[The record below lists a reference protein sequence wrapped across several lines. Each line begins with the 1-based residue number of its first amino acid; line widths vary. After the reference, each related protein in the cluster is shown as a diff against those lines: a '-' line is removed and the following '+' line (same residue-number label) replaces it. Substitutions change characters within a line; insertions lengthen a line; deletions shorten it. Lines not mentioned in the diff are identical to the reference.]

1 MHLPSPQ
8 IGKPTQY
15 FFYFFFCCLLLNI
28 YRDIV
33 KKINKNKILHLQTIL
48 FYTGVSFVQTQK
60 ETQKDIKYLCL
71 VFANGGLFC
80 INDTMT
86 AVCDVSLL
94 NQADI
99 CSNVFKN
106 TLN

>member
-15 FFYFFFCCLLLNI
+15 FLFNFFCCLLLNI

-33 KKINKNKILHLQTIL
+33 KKNNNN
-48 FYTGVSFVQTQK
+48 
-60 ETQKDIKYLCL
+60 LCL